1 MKELL
6 AQWGLGEAT
15 INMVIQFGLKAIGA
29 VVVLWIGFMVGGKIQ
44 GVLERRLLE
53 RMDKS
58 IAKFVA
64 NAVRWAVVLLA
75 ILSCLSLFG
84 VDTTSFAAVIG
95 GASVAIGLAFQGSL
109 SNVAAGIMLLIFRPF
124 KVGDVVVVAGQTG
137 AVEGISLFVTTLDTP
152 DNRRIIL
159 PNGQIFGSVIEN
171 VTHHPTRR
179 VDVNVGVDYAAKI
192 DDVRAVLLEAV
203 KGVEHVDVESAKVVL
218 LQLGASSV
226 DFQVRVMA
234 PTDKY
239 FDVKDAVTR
248 ACKMALDE
256 AKIGIPYPHVTV
268 VQRAD

>member
-15 INMVIQFGLKAIGA
+15 INMVLQFGLKALGA
-29 VVVLWIGFMVGGKIQ
+29 ILVLWLGFMVGGKVQ
-44 GVLERRLLE
+44 SFMEKRLVH

-58 IAKFVA
+58 ISKFLA
-64 NAVRWAVVLLA
+64 NAIRWAIVLMA

-124 KVGDVVVVAGQTG
+124 KVGDVVMVAGQTG

-152 DNRRIIL
+152 DLRRIII

-171 VTHHPTRR
+171 ITHHPTRR
-179 VDVNVGVDYAAKI
+179 VDVNVGVDYSANIDAA
-192 DDVRAVLLEAV
+192 RQVLLEAAKSV
-203 KGVEHVDVESAKVVL
+203 EGVEGEPVIYL
-218 LQLGASSV
+218 LQLGQSSV
-226 DFQVRVMA
+226 DFQVRAMA
-234 PTDKY
+234 PTEKY
-239 FDVKDAVTR
+239 WDVRDAVTR
-248 ACKMALDE
+248 ACKMALED
-256 AKIGIPYPHVTV
+256 AKIAIPYPHVAV
-268 VQRAD
+268 VQRAN